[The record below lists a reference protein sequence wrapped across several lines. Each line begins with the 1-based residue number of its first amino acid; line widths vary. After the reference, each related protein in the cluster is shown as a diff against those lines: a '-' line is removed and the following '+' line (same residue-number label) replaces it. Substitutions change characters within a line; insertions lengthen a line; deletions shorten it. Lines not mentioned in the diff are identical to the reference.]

1 MKISAAQAKANIET
15 EKQLAAAGDQTYRT
29 LRQAATTAWRSYE
42 RALRD
47 SRTGLKTTAER
58 AEASLTA
65 DAKLRKYVE
74 SKQTNA

>member
-15 EKQLAAAGDQTYRT
+15 EKHLAAAGDQTYRT
-29 LRQAATTAWRSYE
+29 LSRAATVAWRSYE
-42 RALRD
+42 RALHD

-58 AEASLTA
+58 AAVSLAA